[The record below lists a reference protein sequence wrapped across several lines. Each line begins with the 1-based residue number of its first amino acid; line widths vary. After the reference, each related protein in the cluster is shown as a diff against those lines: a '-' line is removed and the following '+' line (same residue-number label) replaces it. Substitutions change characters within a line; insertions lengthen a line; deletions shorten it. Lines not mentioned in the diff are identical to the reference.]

1 MKEVKGA
8 KMKEYK
14 INVTVKVLKEVYQ
27 ITKALGLDFL
37 VLGSEKEIE
46 IDYKK
51 IINTLLTTDLTN
63 RFCRLITGDYETDFD
78 DLNILEQ
85 ERLITSFFS
94 DMVKLSKESILI
106 GEALRNMIQV
116 ETPSLTSALPSD
128 STESTPTT

>member
-14 INVTVKVLKEVYQ
+14 INVSVKVLKEVYQ
-27 ITKALGLDFL
+27 ITKTLGLDFL
-37 VLGSEKEIE
+37 VLGSDKEIE

-63 RFCRLITGDYETDFD
+63 RFCKLITGDYETDFD
-78 DLNILEQ
+78 DLNILDQ

-128 STESTPTT
+128 RTESTPTT